1 MKLLR
6 LKYGCQKSY
15 AILPEEIA
23 SLSKRFAMVA
33 NPWPAQHFS
42 LQFHSFIERNKG
54 FQPVTA

>member
-1 MKLLR
+1 MEFNA
-6 LKYGCQKSY
+6 QFPSFH
-15 AILPEEIA
+15 EEIA

-42 LQFHSFIERNKG
+42 LQFQSFIERNKG